1 MTTVRKIVESP
12 TDSSAQLVIT
22 DAATGKMDTY
32 VSPASTST
40 PGLVKLAGNLAG
52 TSSLP
57 TVLGGDP
64 WAYPDGTEVFSD
76 DFSTFTYDATGVAG
90 WAVCDAVNPG
100 SALSY
105 DTTCSIFRSLSANP
119 AIDVATR
126 PNSLLVQ
133 PAHTAGAGM
142 TIYRNISNVL
152 TFSGTWTIVGKM
164 HLLPYNSMAAAGTGC
179 ALGVCKPS
187 ATSVRDECVQLSPFS
202 ITSTPSSLQAFYS
215 FTANTPT
222 TVYTYA
228 PLERLLKP
236 AEIWWMLIHNNGSNN
251 IYAFLSY
258 DGQTW
263 AEFTYYAKSP
273 NAFTHVWIYFAYVK
287 HASSVTYQIL
297 GTDYVRAYQSKKLR

>member
-1 MTTVRKIVESP
+1 
-12 TDSSAQLVIT
+12 
-22 DAATGKMDTY
+22 
-32 VSPASTST
+32 
-40 PGLVKLAGNLAG
+40 
-52 TSSLP
+52 
-57 TVLGGDP
+57 
-64 WAYPDGTEVFSD
+64 
-76 DFSTFTYDATGVAG
+76 
-90 WAVCDAVNPG
+90 
-100 SALSY
+100 
-105 DTTCSIFRSLSANP
+105 
-119 AIDVATR
+119 
-126 PNSLLVQ
+126 
-133 PAHTAGAGM
+133 
-142 TIYRNISNVL
+142 
-152 TFSGTWTIVGKM
+152 M

-297 GTDYVRAYQSKKLR
+297 GTDYVTMKLNGQIK